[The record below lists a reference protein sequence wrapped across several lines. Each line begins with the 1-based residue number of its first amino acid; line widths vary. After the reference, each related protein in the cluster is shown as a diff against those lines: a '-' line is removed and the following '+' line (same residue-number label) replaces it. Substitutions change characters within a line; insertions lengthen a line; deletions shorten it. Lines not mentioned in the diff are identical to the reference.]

1 MLAYLG
7 RAHPLEACG
16 LCYFFF
22 RENFLVKL
30 PDCNLYRLTNNLTPD
45 HSSKL
50 WFNARGAPR
59 VIRAQAGAINT
70 SKTRKD
76 IRLPCVNSHI
86 LPVLIHPSCTKD
98 VKDCPN
104 SI

>member
-1 MLAYLG
+1 
-7 RAHPLEACG
+7 
-16 LCYFFF
+16 
-22 RENFLVKL
+22 LVKL

-98 VKDCPN
+98 VKDCP
-104 SI
+104 